1 MESLLRTDCCWLG
14 FFGKVYWPT
23 PFNMHVDF
31 LPLLR
36 TTFAEL
42 SRKYPYSQTPAI
54 SRGCIEGK
62 ADARGLGVWLSQSLT
77 FGNLAAAF
85 GARFLRLQKSIIR
98 QRQRQV
104 QGCASGPW
112 CLAVAELL
120 CFWCCQVW
128 KMKKSRRI
136 ASFLTLLSS
145 KMKEV
150 SQNCFVFDVVNF

>member
-1 MESLLRTDCCWLG
+1 MQLAHDGIPSQDRLLLTS

-62 ADARGLGVWLSQSLT
+62 RTPGALVFGSRKASLLETWLLHLE
-77 FGNLAAAF
+77 F
-85 GARFLRLQKSIIR
+85 
-98 QRQRQV
+98 
-104 QGCASGPW
+104 
-112 CLAVAELL
+112 
-120 CFWCCQVW
+120 
-128 KMKKSRRI
+128 
-136 ASFLTLLSS
+136 
-145 KMKEV
+145 V
-150 SQNCFVFDVVNF
+150 S